1 MIVLCAFHAPIF
13 YIDIEIIVSSEK
25 HLLSQ
30 HYFDSNDLIRS
41 DPIVVVCCIVF
52 QIIVKRLCRCCV
64 RFSNS

>member
-25 HLLSQ
+25 HLLSK

-41 DPIVVVCCIVF
+41 DPIRSLLCVVLYS
-52 QIIVKRLCRCCV
+52 KLL
-64 RFSNS
+64 